1 MKVKNQQGFTLIE
14 VMIALVVLSIG
25 LGALLV
31 ATTQNIRN
39 YQLLENHMIENWVDI
54 HAMNSLKLGLI
65 KPGMSQPYSSTNTFL
80 GKKCFWKIQL
90 QATKLERIYQAKLSS
105 RMTATGNWEHHSVT
119 FYQLNTKSA

>member
-1 MKVKNQQGFTLIE
+1 MKTLKQQGFTLIE

-65 KPGMSQPYSSTNTFL
+65 KPDMTLPYSSTNTFL
-80 GKKCFWKIQL
+80 GKKCYWKIQL
-90 QATKLERIYQAKLSS
+90 QSTKLEHIYQAKLSS
-105 RMTATGNWEHHSVT
+105 RMTPTGNWEHHAVT
-119 FYQLNTKSA
+119 FYQLNNKNS